1 MTAAL
6 FMALTRCETHYSGN
20 SMLYTHENFA
30 SGHCNFMYDPGV
42 GNYFAALNSDQWDST
57 LNCGRC
63 AEVSSGGTSS
73 VTVYIVDQCTEC
85 EDEGLGL
92 SPLVFKQ
99 LTRSD
104 SSQNIKWK
112 FVDCPVS
119 GNIEYCTNNLS
130 ERSWLAVQPANT
142 VTGVTSMKI
151 ANHDASLVNSSFY
164 FVLNDES
171 NVDMSA
177 VQIELTAISGETLT
191 ETLSLVVGNCTE
203 GTSNFAA
210 SSNYQESEVN
220 EYFDTLKSG
229 DGGYTTGKVTAPDD
243 AEQIVARSEATSSG
257 TNLLFLVPLLLLV
270 VGGFVLVYIFKKN
283 KRLSSQH
290 LDRAKE
296 KSAFGTLNSPV
307 LVKETIAKI

>member
-1 MTAAL
+1 
-6 FMALTRCETHYSGN
+6 
-20 SMLYTHENFA
+20 MLYTHENFA

-119 GNIEYCTNNLS
+119 GNIEYC
-130 ERSWLAVQPANT
+130 
-142 VTGVTSMKI
+142 
-151 ANHDASLVNSSFY
+151 
-164 FVLNDES
+164 
-171 NVDMSA
+171 
-177 VQIELTAISGETLT
+177 
-191 ETLSLVVGNCTE
+191 NCTE

-229 DGGYTTGKVTAPDD
+229 DGGYTAGKVTAPDD